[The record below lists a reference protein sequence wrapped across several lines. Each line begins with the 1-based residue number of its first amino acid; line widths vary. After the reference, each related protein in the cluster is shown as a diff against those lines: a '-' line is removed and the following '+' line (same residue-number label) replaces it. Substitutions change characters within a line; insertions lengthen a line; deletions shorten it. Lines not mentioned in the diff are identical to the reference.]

1 MKHWLLAFFALLIL
15 GGGWLWWSRPA
26 ATPVANT
33 ADGATQ
39 QMPAAFADGQLIAA
53 EGAAYPAVGRMAP
66 DFRLPTLDG
75 GSFQLSDQRG
85 KPVVLNF
92 WATWCGPCQRELPAI
107 ERAAEHYQDVVVFA
121 AVDQAETIQTVQRF
135 AETMGLTITVPL
147 DGEQTVGER
156 YSVMG
161 LPTTYFIDEQGVI
174 RSVWMGEMNSV
185 VLAEHIA
192 GILR

>member
-1 MKHWLLAFFALLIL
+1 MNRWWLIFFAVLVL
-15 GGGWLWWSRPA
+15 GGGWLWWTQPNA
-26 ATPVANT
+26 AAG
-33 ADGATQ
+33 DS
-39 QMPAAFADGQLIAA
+39 AAASDAQ
-53 EGAAYPAVGRMAP
+53 PAVGRLAP
-66 DFRLPTLDG
+66 DFTLPTLDG
-75 GSFQLSDQRG
+75 GEFRLSDQRG

-107 ERAAEHYQDVVVFA
+107 ERAAEHYKDVVAFV

-135 AETMGLTITVPL
+135 AEKMGLTIAVPL

-156 YSVMG
+156 YNVMG
-161 LPTTYFIDEQGVI
+161 LPTTYFIDENGII

-185 VLAEHIA
+185 ILAEHIA